1 MNYREIDYNSK
12 EQWHDIRRTHIG
24 GSDVSIIMGK
34 NPYNSDIQKLWRI
47 KTGRIEQEDISNNSA
62 VKRGVDSENL
72 LIEHFKINNPDYTV
86 SKLEKT
92 LESIEY
98 PFMSANL
105 DGVLEC
111 NGKKGVLEIKTAF
124 CPTYADYEV
133 KWKNDIP
140 IYYYLQIQHY
150 LKVTGWEYAI
160 LYADIKLGFAEN
172 KHEIRQY
179 FIERDEPDIEKM
191 MEAEIWF
198 NSLIINDIE
207 PPYIKKLG

>member
-1 MNYREIDYNSK
+1 MNYREIDYSSK

-24 GSDVSIIMGK
+24 GSDVSIIMGE
-34 NPYNSDIQKLWRI
+34 NPFNSDIQKLWRI
-47 KTGRIEQEDISNNSA
+47 KTGRIEQEDISNNPA

-72 LIEHFKINNPDYTV
+72 LIEHFKINNPDYIV

-105 DGVLEC
+105 DGVLEYE
-111 NGKKGVLEIKTAF
+111 GKKGVLEIKTAS

-160 LYADIKLGFAEN
+160 LYADIKLGFAQN

-179 FIERDEPDIEKM
+179 FIERDEPDIKKM

-198 NSLIINDIE
+198 NSLIINNIE

>member
-1 MNYREIDYNSK
+1 MQYREIDYSSK

-24 GSDVSIIMGK
+24 GSDVSIIMGE
-34 NPYNSDIQKLWRI
+34 NPFNSDIQNLWRI
-47 KTGRIEQEDISNNSA
+47 KTGRIEPEDISNNPA

-72 LIEHFKINNPDYTV
+72 LIEHFKINNPDYIV

-105 DGVLEC
+105 DGVLEY
-111 NGKKGVLEIKTAF
+111 NGKKGVLEIKTAS
-124 CPTYADYEV
+124 CQKYDDYV
-133 KWKNDIP
+133 KNWKNDIP
-140 IYYYLQIQHY
+140 IHYYLQIQHY

-160 LYADIKLGFAEN
+160 LYADIKLGFTQN

-179 FIERDEPDIEKM
+179 FIKRDEPDIEKM

>member
-1 MNYREIDYNSK
+1 
-12 EQWHDIRRTHIG
+12 
-24 GSDVSIIMGK
+24 MGK
-34 NPYNSDIQKLWRI
+34 NPYNSDIQNLWRI
-47 KTGRIEQEDISNNSA
+47 KTGRIKQEDISNNPA

-72 LIEHFKINNPDYTV
+72 LIEHFKINNPDYIV

-111 NGKKGVLEIKTAF
+111 NGKKGVLEIKTAS
-124 CPTYADYEV
+124 CQKYDDYE
-133 KWKNDIP
+133 KNWKNDIP
-140 IYYYLQIQHY
+140 IHYYLQIQHY

-160 LYADIKLGFAEN
+160 LYSDIKLVFAEK

-179 FIERDEPDIEKM
+179 FIERDEPDIKKM

-207 PPYIKKLG
+207 PPYIKKTRIGEKYGINYKKYNTSNSRYEYK